1 MAKGNTTFNT
11 GVTLH
16 PTGQT
21 LKASTTGNITIRNPP
36 TVTIDDDLYFH
47 EYNRTKLDNIFVPS
61 KYDESGY
68 YKALYDRSKSDENL
82 KKANVHNAKLVGLYT
97 LERLANGRK

>member
-1 MAKGNTTFNT
+1 MAKGNTTSNT
-11 GVTLH
+11 TV
-16 PTGQT
+16 
-21 LKASTTGNITIRNPP
+21 TTGTLTGLNPTI
-36 TVTIDDDLYFH
+36 TIDDDLYFH
-47 EYNRTKLDNIFVPS
+47 EYNRKKLDNIFTPS

-68 YKALYDRSKSDENL
+68 YKALYDKSKSDENL